1 MENIKDLERKY
12 VEKFGDMFP
21 NIGISEE
28 YEREIILESLAQAKD
43 AYELGFFNLEDC
55 Y

>member
-1 MENIKDLERKY
+1 
-12 VEKFGDMFP
+12 MFP

-28 YEREIILESLAQAKD
+28 DEREIILEYLAQSKD
-43 AYELGFFNLEDC
+43 AYELVFFNLEDC

>member
-1 MENIKDLERKY
+1 MKNIKDMKSKY

-28 YEREIILESLAQAKD
+28 DEREIILECLAQAKD

>member
-1 MENIKDLERKY
+1 MKSIKDMKSKY
-12 VEKFGDMFP
+12 VEKFGDMFS

-28 YEREIILESLAQAKD
+28 DEREIILECLAQAKD

>member
-1 MENIKDLERKY
+1 MENIKDLESKY
-12 VEKFGDMFP
+12 VEKYGDMFP

-28 YEREIILESLAQAKD
+28 YEREIILECLAQGKD